1 MSTATPGVE
10 ISAVGLA
17 AHGPDGTI
25 FRDVRLTAP
34 AAGLTVIAGPGGAGR
49 TSLLLALGG
58 RFRTSAGTVTVDGSR
73 NAKVARARTAIA
85 RARPGL
91 DLEEHLL
98 VSEAVAEAQ
107 AIGGGRPADVALAR
121 MYDLL
126 RVDPP
131 GHALVEHLST
141 VEQLLF
147 AVALAAAGHP
157 GAVLVDDVDTGIAG
171 ADLSRAWRAL
181 RELADSGVTVVA
193 TATAPPPTGADHV
206 VDLPGHHL
214 HPRVAHHQHPRGGTA

>member
-1 MSTATPGVE
+1 MSTATSGVE

-34 AAGLTVIAGPGGAGR
+34 AAGLTVLVGPAGAGR

-58 RFRTSAGTVTVDGSR
+58 RFRTHSGSVTVAGSR
-73 NAKVARARTAIA
+73 GAATARAHTALA

-91 DLEEHLL
+91 DLEPHLF
-98 VSEAVAEAQ
+98 VSETVAERR
-107 AIGGGRPADVALAR
+107 AIGGDRPTESALTR

-126 RVDPP
+126 RIDPP
-131 GHALVEHLST
+131 GHVLVEHLAA

-147 AVALAAAGHP
+147 SVALAAATHP
-157 GAVLVDDVDTGIAG
+157 GAVLVDDVDSGIAG

-181 RELADSGVTVVA
+181 RELADTGVTVVA
-193 TATAPPPTGADHV
+193 TATEAPPGADAV

-214 HPRVAHHQHPRGGTA
+214 YPRGGIA

>member
-1 MSTATPGVE
+1 MSTTTSGVE

-17 AHGPDGTI
+17 ASGPDGTI

-34 AAGLTVIAGPGGAGR
+34 AAGLTVLVGPAGAGR

-58 RFRTSAGTVTVDGSR
+58 RFRTDAGRVTVAGSHS
-73 NAKVARARTAIA
+73 AASARAHTALA

-91 DLEEHLL
+91 DLEPHLF
-98 VSEAVAEAQ
+98 VAETVAERR
-107 AIGGGRPADVALAR
+107 AIGGGLPTQPALAR

-126 RVDPP
+126 RIDPP
-131 GHALVEHLST
+131 GHVLVEHLAA

-147 AVALAAAGHP
+147 SVALAAAGRP
-157 GAVLVDDVDTGIAG
+157 GAVLVDDVDSGIAG
-171 ADLSRAWRAL
+171 ADLLRAWRAL
-181 RELADSGVTVVA
+181 RELADTGITVVA
-193 TATAPPPTGADHV
+193 TATEAPRGADAV

-214 HPRVAHHQHPRGGTA
+214 YPRGGIA